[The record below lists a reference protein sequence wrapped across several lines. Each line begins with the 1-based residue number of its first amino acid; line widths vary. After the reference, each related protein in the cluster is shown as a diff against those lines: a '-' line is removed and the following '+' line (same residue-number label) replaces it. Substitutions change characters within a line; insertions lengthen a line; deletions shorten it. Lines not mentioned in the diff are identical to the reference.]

1 MKLVAQNYNSQ
12 SREIKVIYIS
22 TYIPR
27 ECGIATFTKDLT
39 SAINLLNPN
48 NLAEI
53 MALEE
58 KGAEERS
65 YPWEVKYRVKDY
77 DLLSIKKATDY
88 VNQSGSDI
96 VSIQHEFGIFGPDEG
111 SNVIEFLKK
120 IKKPIVVTFHTVLSN
135 PSDTKKRIVKTIGK
149 YSSAIVVMINDA
161 KKRLVDVYN
170 IDPEKIVVIPHGV
183 PDIPYG
189 PTGDYK
195 KELKISYN
203 KIVLSTF
210 GLINRGK
217 GIEYVLEAMTDLV
230 KVYPNLFYIIIGQTH
245 PIILKKEGEIYRESL
260 QKFINQ
266 HKIQN
271 NVKFVNSYLP
281 LDKLVK
287 YLRATDIYITP
298 YLEPQQITSGTLAYA
313 VGAGKTCI
321 STKYLYAK
329 EVLGY
334 GRGMLVDFSK
344 SQEIVDAVNQLLSD
358 KSIMNEMSMKAY
370 LYGRKMIW
378 PSVALGYLDLFNLIK
393 KHNDQ
398 P

>member
-217 GIEYVLEAMTDLV
+217 GIKYVLEAMTDLV